1 MIEYN
6 KFKAIVEREIADYLP
21 KEYGEYE
28 IKSSKVF
35 KTNTEKDAITII
47 QKEGDL
53 TGLAPNIY
61 LDEEY
66 EKYKLTENLE
76 EILKGMGEKYAFAM
90 KNAPKFANLAF
101 TQDYIKEHLV
111 MLMIHTEDNKE
122 LLSNSPHRN
131 VVDCSVVYK
140 ILHEIDAFGMK
151 SSPVTN
157 EMMEGLG
164 MTEQELFD
172 IASENTRK
180 MLPTKIQSMAEIL
193 GGFLMADVPEE
204 MRDMVADE
212 FIPQNNEM
220 MIISNE
226 YGMHG
231 AVNMLYDDNL
241 HEVSERFGDDLYI
254 LPSSVHEVICIPA
267 KYAEDTQTLADMVH
281 EINMNVVSQE
291 DRLSNQVYHYD
302 KEQRKLS
309 MATDSPNRSI
319 KDKVAEP
326 ELIYEAK
333 KQAR

>member
-1 MIEYN
+1 MIDYN
-6 KFKAIVEREIADYLP
+6 KFKAVVEREIVDYLP

-47 QKEGDL
+47 QKEGEL

-66 EKYKLTENLE
+66 EKYKLTGNME
-76 EILKGMGEKYAFAM
+76 EILKGIGEKYEYAM
-90 KNAPKFANLAF
+90 KNAPEFASLAF
-101 TQDYIKEHLV
+101 TQDYVKEHLV
-111 MLMIHTEDNKE
+111 MFMIHTEDNKE

-131 VVDCSVVYK
+131 VVDCSVIYK
-140 ILHEIDAFGMK
+140 ILHEIDRGGMK

-157 EMMEGLG
+157 DIMEGLG

-180 MLPTKIQSMAEIL
+180 MLPTKIQSMSEIL
-193 GGFLMADVPEE
+193 GFMMADVPED
-204 MRDMVADE
+204 MRGMVTDDL
-212 FIPQNNEM
+212 IPQNNSM

-241 HEVSERFGDDLYI
+241 HEVAERFGDDLYI

-267 KYAEDTQTLADMVH
+267 RFAEDTQYLTDMVH
-281 EINMNVVSQE
+281 EINMSVLSQE

-309 MATDSPNRSI
+309 MATDSPIKSI
-319 KDKVAEP
+319 KDNVAEP